1 MEERNE
7 TMLTGYPN
15 VISYNCSKNI
25 IEQMEK
31 NIFKIKIG
39 LEQGSGFFCKIPF
52 PTKENL
58 LPVLITNNHVINENI
73 LYKKDEIININIK
86 NEENIKKINLN
97 NRIKYTNDNY
107 DVTII
112 EVKEEDNINNYLD
125 LDDYILNDI
134 LDNHNSNKDYLDK
147 TVYIIQYPE
156 GDLSVSYGIIE
167 GIFENENYNFQHKC
181 STKRGSSGSPILN
194 IGNNKVLGLHKKGG
208 NNYNMGAFLN
218 YAIKEFIQSNCFIY
232 KNENSFEY
240 KINQIFLN
248 EINKKFNLDI
258 KNIRIENS
266 KLLMEKYLDV
276 DGFKELKE
284 LILSYKNQL
293 FFDLNFH
300 KEIIKQMKK
309 NICKINVNNCIATG
323 FFCKIPFP
331 TKDNML
337 RVFITNHHVLNEN
350 FLNKENENINLYIEE
365 DHGFKRIKLNN
376 RLKYTDKIFDVTIIE
391 IKDDDDIHDF
401 LELDNDIINN
411 ILNDNNKNIYYI
423 KNIIYVI
430 QYTQRS
436 LSVSYGIIR
445 NIIEDSKFNFVYEC
459 YTDSRSSGSPIL
471 NKNNKVIAFH
481 RETRLIPN
489 RSFGTFINYPIKDF
503 IKKMSNNNINNEIVF
518 PNEDNNIINIK
529 ENSGDKYNLIRKIFG
544 SNIFEKLREY
554 VCDYSY
560 KFISFRRV
568 GLFFDLENHLVLT
581 EILDRDFICSIKIAN
596 KQSTGFFCKIPLSN
610 KSSLLCI
617 ITTDYSELK
626 EDILRVNE
634 RKIEIKIRNKK
645 GIKTINLNNRLIY
658 TNNTYG
664 ITIIE
669 IKYDD
674 DIRNFLELDNIII
687 DGILDDFDE
696 NKYYLDK
703 ALCLVQY
710 IEENLSVSYGILE
723 GIDKNYSFRHKCY
736 ATEGSS
742 GSPIINI
749 SNNKIIGIHK
759 SLSRHYAFSFG
770 TFLNYPIKDFI
781 KKYNL

>member
-194 IGNNKVLGLHKKGG
+194 ISNNKVLELHKKGG

-240 KINQIFLN
+240 EINQIFLN

-284 LILSYKNQL
+284 LILAYKNQL
-293 FFDLNFH
+293 FYDLNFN

-365 DHGFKRIKLNN
+365 DHEFKRIKLNN

-445 NIIEDSKFNFVYEC
+445 NIIEDSKFNFIYEC
-459 YTDSRSSGSPIL
+459 ETESGSSGSPIL

-481 RETRLIPN
+481 RETRLILK
-489 RSFGTFINYPIKDF
+489 SLGTFINYPIKDF
-503 IKKMSNNNINNEIVF
+503 IKKMSNNNINNEIVL
-518 PNEDNNIINIK
+518 PDEKNNKINIK
-529 ENSGDKYNLIRKIFG
+529 ENSSFKYNLIRNIFG
-544 SNIFEKLREY
+544 SNIFEELRECLY
-554 VCDYSY
+554 NYSY
-560 KFISFRRV
+560 IDRFDR
-568 GLFFDLENHLVLT
+568 GLFVNLECNYNLV
-581 EILDRDFICSIKIAN
+581 EILDKDIICNIRIAN
-596 KQSTGFFCKIPLSN
+596 KQSIAFFCKIPLSK
-610 KSSLLCI
+610 KSSLLCV
-617 ITTDYSELK
+617 ITTDYSELN
-626 EDILRVNE
+626 DISIINE

-645 GIKTINLNNRLIY
+645 GTKTINLNNRFIY

-674 DIRNFLELDNIII
+674 DIRNFLELDDIII
-687 DGILDDFDE
+687 DEILNDFDK
-696 NKYYLDK
+696 NKYYYLN
-703 ALCLVQY
+703 ALLCMVQY
-710 IEENLSVSYGILE
+710 IEEKLSVSYGTLRV
-723 GIDKNYSFRHKCY
+723 IDVKDQHRFYHNCY

-742 GSPIINI
+742 GSPIFRI
-749 SNNKIIGIHK
+749 SNNKIKIIGIHNTSK
-759 SLSRHYAFSFG
+759 KRIGVG
-770 TFLNYPIKDFI
+770 TFLYYPIKDFI